1 MVGVAISELVP
12 RLDCVEEA
20 SELVLPLDSVEKE
33 AYGMLDPSIE
43 VVMLTRVVVSIEV
56 ADEVVNVIVVPLMT
70 VTVDT
75 VDKTLVLPL
84 GRTGD

>member
-1 MVGVAISELVP
+1 MVGVAISELVS

-20 SELVLPLDSVEKE
+20 SELVLPLDGVEKE

-43 VVMLTRVVVSIEV
+43 VVMLTAVVVSIEV

-75 VDKTLVLPL
+75 VDKALVLPL